1 MKKQRF
7 LNKIIISMHKNHF
20 IAIVL
25 VLLGVFSSSAQQDA
39 QYTQYMYNTQII
51 NPAYAGNRDALSFG
65 VLGRIQWVNFEG
77 APKTGTFTVNSPIGL
92 YDNMGLGLSIVHDEI
107 GPASESNLTVD
118 YAYSIEVSRNSE
130 LSFGLKA
137 GVDLLNV
144 DYTKLNILD
153 DADILFLNN
162 VNNRLQPQV
171 GAGLYF
177 NTDRFYMGAS
187 VPNFLN
193 TKHFD
198 EDTLNDLED
207 FDGDG
212 VAIERLHYFLI
223 AGYVFDLN
231 PNLKFKPATLFKAV
245 SGSPLQW
252 DFSAN
257 FMFNEKFTFGASYR
271 WSASVSAM
279 AGFQVSDAIFIGMA
293 YDYQSTDIEDYS
305 DGSYEVF
312 LRFDIFKKADRI
324 LTPRFF

>member
-1 MKKQRF
+1 
-7 LNKIIISMHKNHF
+7 MHKNHF